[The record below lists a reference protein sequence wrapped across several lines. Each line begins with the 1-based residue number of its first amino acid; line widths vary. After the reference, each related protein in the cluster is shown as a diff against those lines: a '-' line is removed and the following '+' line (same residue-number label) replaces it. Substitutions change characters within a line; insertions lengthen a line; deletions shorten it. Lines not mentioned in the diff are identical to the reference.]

1 MLSSRA
7 RADFGETGREL
18 DVEALRW
25 LTLRGALGAT
35 DGQRNR
41 PTLLLAGGYTISE
54 SLAQEAYGFRCV
66 YLADEILDKAN
77 STKLEAAF
85 QRRFHRLPL
94 GRRLWRAVGAGSNGL
109 HEPRDMRVHK
119 VFIAYSWKV
128 SSEVAAGRLVI
139 NH

>member
-1 MLSSRA
+1 MRNYQPVHTSLPP
-7 RADFGETGREL
+7 
-18 DVEALRW
+18 
-25 LTLRGALGAT
+25 LRGA
-35 DGQRNR
+35 
-41 PTLLLAGGYTISE
+41 AGGGGGGGSNATEWRGGESEFLEQLLPGGYPISE
-54 SLAQEAYGFRCV
+54 SLAQEEYGFRCF
-66 YLADEILDKAN
+66 YLADKFLDKAN

>member
-1 MLSSRA
+1 M

-25 LTLRGALGAT
+25 LSERGSQLHVG
-35 DGQRNR
+35 GRNR
-41 PTLLLAGGYTISE
+41 PTLLQPDGYVVTE
-54 SLAQEAYGFRCV
+54 SLAYNAFGFNCA

-77 STKLEAAF
+77 ATKLEAAF
-85 QRRFHRLPL
+85 QRRFHHLPL